1 MNIMQ
6 CYYDLK
12 IECEIAQKKLEMLQD
27 KRLELW
33 VRFCGVKSVPTD
45 KDFIQQSGSNDSKVI
60 AFLHAYEVEKK
71 ENGYSLA
78 EEIAITSAEIK
89 RLKKTMKATAQAFE
103 NLRIKTKFGNK
114 KNKVIY
120 ALFERIVINGES
132 PTQVVEAVAEEFGYA
147 DTSTIWRLYYPEVKK
162 YLKQKKEP
170 S

>member
-6 CYYDLK
+6 CYYELK
-12 IECEIAQKKLEMLQD
+12 TECEIAQKKLEMLQE

-33 VRFCGVKSVPTD
+33 VRYCGVKSVPTD
-45 KDFIQQSGSNDSKVI
+45 KDFIQHSGSNDSKVI

-78 EEIAITSAEIK
+78 EEIAITTAEIK

-120 ALFERIVINGES
+120 ALFERIVINGE
-132 PTQVVEAVAEEFGYA
+132 PTTQAVEAVADEFEYA

-162 YLKQKKEP
+162 YLSQKKEP
-170 S
+170 R